1 MEWGPAG
8 FRAGHAGTRLGSMW
22 TDEEVI
28 MTTKVQDEVTV
39 EVPVNLAYNQWT
51 QFEEF
56 PRFMDGVLSV
66 DQITD
71 SRLHWVAEVAGV
83 RREWDAEIVEQ
94 QPDRKVA
101 WAATGGATN
110 AGAVYFEPVDPGRTR
125 VRLELEY
132 EPEGLVE
139 RTGNA
144 LGLVKRQAKDDL
156 ARFKAFIEDRDVPT
170 GGWRGDVAPGASV
183 GTPGIDAAAASSGD
197 SGKAGVSPKVA
208 AGAAVAGAAAVAAG
222 LAASRSDDE
231 QVTGGGDVVDVL
243 TSDHAEITALLAVL
257 RAESDPQRA
266 RDLADT
272 VIAELVRHSVSEEM
286 HVYPAIRKHLPAG
299 DQAVEH
305 DIEEHKEIESLL
317 EELEKADAAGPEF
330 HDVVQQLTQVLDDHV
345 ADEEREQFPQLRA
358 RIPAAELVEIG
369 ARVERA
375 QRLAPTRPHPG
386 TPNAKLF
393 HVLAGPGVGLVD
405 RLRDRLTG
413 RADNT

>member
-1 MEWGPAG
+1 M
-8 FRAGHAGTRLGSMW
+8 T
-22 TDEEVI
+22 

-56 PRFMDGVLSV
+56 PRFMDGVVSV
-66 DQITD
+66 AQITD

-94 QPDRKVA
+94 LPDRKVA
-101 WAATGGATN
+101 WAATEGATN
-110 AGAVYFEPVDPGRTR
+110 AGAVYFEAVEPGRTR

-139 RTGNA
+139 KAGDS

-156 ARFKAFIEDRDVPT
+156 ARFKAFIEDQDLPT
-170 GGWRGDVAPGASV
+170 GAWRGEVNPGAAV
-183 GTPGIDAAAASSGD
+183 GTPGAADAAATRGD
-197 SGKAGVSPKVA
+197 SGKAGVSPTVA
-208 AGAAVAGAAAVAAG
+208 AGAAVVGAAAVAAG
-222 LAASRSDDE
+222 VAASRSKDDP
-231 QVTGGGDVVDVL
+231 TDPGSGRDVVDIL
-243 TSDHAEITALLAVL
+243 TSDHAEITALLAVIGTE
-257 RAESDPQRA
+257 ADPKRA

-272 VIAELVRHSVSEEM
+272 VVAELVRHSVSEEM
-286 HVYPAIRKHLPAG
+286 HVYPAMRKHLPDG
-299 DQAVEH
+299 DQAVAH

-317 EELEKADAAGPEF
+317 KELESADATTPAF
-330 HDVVQQLTQVLDDHV
+330 RDVVQRLVEVLDDHV
-345 ADEEREQFPQLRA
+345 ADEEQDQFPQLRA

-369 ARVERA
+369 AKVEKA
-375 QRLAPTRPHPG
+375 QRLAPTRPHPNA
-386 TPNAKLF
+386 PNAKLF
-393 HVLAGPGVGLVD
+393 HVVAGPGVGLVD

>member
-1 MEWGPAG
+1 
-8 FRAGHAGTRLGSMW
+8 
-22 TDEEVI
+22 

-56 PRFMDGVLSV
+56 PQFMDGVVSV
-66 DQITD
+66 DQVTD

-83 RREWDAEIVEQ
+83 RREWDAEIIEQ
-94 QPDRKVA
+94 LPDRKVA

-110 AGAVYFEPVDPGRTR
+110 AGAVYFESVEPGRTK

-139 RTGNA
+139 KAGDS
-144 LGLVKRQAKDDL
+144 LGLVGRQARNDL

-170 GGWRGDVAPGASV
+170 GGWRGQVAPGTPV
-183 GTPGIDAAAASSGD
+183 GTPGIDAAAASRGD
-197 SGKAGVSPKVA
+197 GGKAGVSPTVA
-208 AGAAVAGAAAVAAG
+208 AGAALAGAAAAGVAAT
-222 LAASRSDDE
+222 RSGEGDDTS
-231 QVTGGGDVVDVL
+231 QTPSGRDVVDIL
-243 TSDHAEITALLAVL
+243 TSDHAEITALLATIDSEVD
-257 RAESDPQRA
+257 AERR

-272 VIAELVRHSVSEEM
+272 VVAELVRHSVSEEM
-286 HVYPAIRKHLPAG
+286 HVYPAMRKHLPDG
-299 DQAVEH
+299 DKAVEH

-317 EELEKADAAGPEF
+317 KELEKADAADPEF
-330 HDVVQQLTQVLDDHV
+330 RDVVRRLALVLDDHV
-345 ADEEREQFPQLRA
+345 ADEEQEQFPLLRA
-358 RIPAAELVEIG
+358 RIPAAELIEIG
-369 ARVERA
+369 AKVERT
-375 QRLAPTRPHPG
+375 QRLAPTRPHPNA
-386 TPNAKLF
+386 PNAKLF